1 MKKFIA
7 YFRVSTARQGES
19 GLGLEAQASSVR
31 DYVKNQGT
39 LVAEYTE
46 CESGKRTDRPELNK
60 ALAHSRRIGATL
72 VIAKLDLLARNVHYL
87 STLMETGVDFLA
99 VDNPN
104 ANRLTVQILAAVAE
118 DELRRISER
127 TKAALQA
134 YKARGGKLGAQD
146 PRCRR
151 LSPEDAK
158 KGQEKGSRK
167 TAENAS
173 NAYRDLEPNI
183 ADLRKNGKSFRQ
195 SADEL
200 NDAGHTTRN
209 HRPWSATQVLRVSR
223 RTQESQESALSMT
236 DQ

>member
-7 YFRVSTARQGES
+7 YFRVSTVRQGES
-19 GLGLEAQASSVR
+19 GLGLEAQARSVR
-31 DYVKNQGT
+31 DYGSNQGT

-46 CESGKRTDRPELNK
+46 TESGARSDRPELNK

-72 VIAKLDLLARNVHYL
+72 VIAKLDRLARNVHFL
-87 STLMETGVDFLA
+87 STLMQSGLDFLA
-99 VDNPN
+99 VDSPN
-104 ANRLTVQILAAVAE
+104 ANKLTLTILSAVAE
-118 DELRRISER
+118 DELER
-127 TKAALQA
+127 CRSRTVAALSA

-146 PRCRR
+146 PRCKR

-173 NAYRDLEPNI
+173 KAYRDLEPII
-183 ADLRKNGKSFRQ
+183 ADLRKNGKSLRQ
-195 SADEL
+195 IASEL
-200 NDAGHTTRN
+200 NDSGHTTRN

-223 RTQESQESALSMT
+223 RTQESQESALSIT
-236 DQ
+236 NQ

>member
-19 GLGLEAQASSVR
+19 GLGLEAQATSVR
-31 DYVKNQGT
+31 DYVANQGI

-46 CESGKRTDRPELNK
+46 CESGKKSDRPELSK
-60 ALAHSRRIGATL
+60 ALAHARRIGATL
-72 VIAKLDLLARNVHYL
+72 VIAKLDRLARNVHFL

-118 DELRRISER
+118 DELARISAR
-127 TKAALQA
+127 TKSALQA

-151 LSPEDAK
+151 LSQDDAK
-158 KGQEKGSRK
+158 KGQERGSRK
-167 TAENAS
+167 TAENARK
-173 NAYRDLEPNI
+173 AYTDLEPVI
-183 ADLRKNGKSFRQ
+183 ANLRKNGKSFRQ
-195 SADEL
+195 IASEL

-209 HRPWSATQVLRVSR
+209 HRPWSATQIMRVLK
-223 RTQESQESALSMT
+223 RTQEQKQLVRST
-236 DQ
+236 

>member
-31 DYVKNQGT
+31 DYVRNQGT

-46 CESGKRTDRPELNK
+46 CESGKRTDRPELSK
-60 ALAHSRRIGATL
+60 ALAHARRIGATL
-72 VIAKLDLLARNVHYL
+72 VIAKLDRLARNVHFL
-87 STLMETGVDFLA
+87 STLMETGIDFLA

-104 ANRLTVQILAAVAE
+104 ANRLTIQILAAVAE
-118 DELRRISER
+118 DELARISTR

-151 LSPEDAK
+151 LSPDDAR
-158 KGQEKGSRK
+158 KGQQRGSRK

-173 NAYRDLEPNI
+173 KAYRDLEPVM
-183 ADLRKNGKSFRQ
+183 AELRKNGKTFRQ
-195 SADEL
+195 IADEL
-200 NDAGHTTRN
+200 NSSGHTTRN
-209 HRPWSATQVLRVSR
+209 HRPWSATQVLRVLR
-223 RTQESQESALSMT
+223 RTQDSRESAFSMT
-236 DQ
+236 SQ